1 MLSPIN
7 HKLEIKPFFVKSPGV
22 NFKEG
27 IWNNFTVDLYS
38 FMEAFKGQ
46 TYRCLDNILIQG
58 HFKLRRI
65 YTTNS
70 MANLDNDNEHT

>member
-1 MLSPIN
+1 MISPN
-7 HKLEIKPFFVKSPGV
+7 NNKLEIKPFFVKSPGV

-27 IWNNFTVDLYS
+27 CWNNFVVDLYS

-46 TYRCLDNILIQG
+46 TYRCLDNITIMG
-58 HFKLRRI
+58 HYKLRRI

-70 MANLDNDNEHT
+70 LPHSE